1 MGLSVG
7 FINIV
12 FIKFKQFNW
21 LNIPTM
27 FICRDPGII
36 IIFLIFIVTQ
46 LQLYA
51 FSPHPSTPPQLN
63 RPPSPTSPRPRGFVH
78 VSFIVVPVLPSSHC
92 PAPGPAGSAGQ
103 ALGRCANL
111 CPFLI
116 NCILRL
122 SFISFLKFFEY

>member
-1 MGLSVG
+1 MM
-7 FINIV
+7 
-12 FIKFKQFNW
+12 
-21 LNIPTM
+21 LNIFSFGIDHLYVPFEEVSIQILCPFFFSI
-27 FICRDPGII
+27 FICI
-36 IIFLIFIVTQ
+36 Q
-46 LQLYA
+46 LQLYV
-51 FSPHPSTPPQLN
+51 FSPHPSTPPQVN
-63 RPPSPTSPRPRGFVH
+63 PPPSPTSTLPLGFVH